1 MSMITYQKAIEIIQ
15 AAAGKRSLQEEKVS
29 LLQAVGRILTEDLY
43 SREDLPAQ
51 DNSAMDGF
59 AVKSE
64 VTLLATAESP
74 CLLPVMGYIA
84 AGDAL
89 PLQKNSAGGVYG
101 IMTGALIPEGDFDAV
116 VKVEDVEVFCD
127 GGVSSIRIKA
137 PVPVGNNIRPQ
148 GSDFTKGTRI
158 LKRGHRL
165 GHEDVMALAAL
176 GYTEIPAFKKLRV
189 GVIST
194 GKEIVPFA
202 TQDIAVEQV
211 RNSSAPFLRSYFCSL
226 GCDVDVFEQ
235 SEDNASGFGE
245 KFAHL
250 MSENYDL
257 VLTTGG
263 VSMGNWDYVTNSLQ
277 KLGVKTEF
285 HKVAIRPGK
294 PLLFGVHAK
303 TGAAVFGLP
312 GNPVSTAIGA
322 SFFVTSYL
330 KALRGQ
336 GCEQSLQLPV
346 IGSIKKPQG
355 LRSFFKARI
364 EQNDGVSRVRILPG
378 QGSYM
383 LHSLLEANCWAVVSE
398 EGDRVAEGTTVEV
411 HPWEGRT
418 L

>member
-1 MSMITYQKAIEIIQ
+1 
-15 AAAGKRSLQEEKVS
+15 
-29 LLQAVGRILTEDLY
+29 
-43 SREDLPAQ
+43 
-51 DNSAMDGF
+51 
-59 AVKSE
+59 
-64 VTLLATAESP
+64 
-74 CLLPVMGYIA
+74 
-84 AGDAL
+84 
-89 PLQKNSAGGVYG
+89 
-101 IMTGALIPEGDFDAV
+101 
-116 VKVEDVEVFCD
+116 
-127 GGVSSIRIKA
+127 
-137 PVPVGNNIRPQ
+137 
-148 GSDFTKGTRI
+148 
-158 LKRGHRL
+158 
-165 GHEDVMALAAL
+165 
-176 GYTEIPAFKKLRV
+176 
-189 GVIST
+189 
-194 GKEIVPFA
+194 
-202 TQDIAVEQV
+202 
-211 RNSSAPFLRSYFCSL
+211 
-226 GCDVDVFEQ
+226 VDVFEQ

-294 PLLFGVHAK
+294 PLLFGVHEK

-336 GCEQSLQLPV
+336 RCEQSLQLPV